1 MLNIYAAAGA
11 SLLTGVLST
20 QVFAERKYSDW
31 GPATSLGT
39 GSDCGLINTA
49 ASETGPAISKD
60 GLSLYFG
67 STRQGG
73 AANTDLYVARR
84 TSRDAAWGAPV
95 NLGPVVNSAVI
106 DNIPS
111 LSRDGHWLFFNS
123 NRAEGS
129 QGGVDIWV
137 SYRAHVHDDFAWE
150 EPKNLGPGV
159 NTALFDAGA
168 SYFENEDGSAPQL
181 YFNRGLANQTNNDIM
196 MSELQPDGTF
206 GPATLVAGINS
217 PQSDQRPSIRFDG
230 LELFFF
236 SNRDG
241 NNDIWV
247 TRRNSI
253 NDAWSAPV
261 KLGPQINTTFDEA
274 HPHISPDGLTL
285 LFSSTR
291 PGGCGPGFD
300 LYMSTRTK
308 LKGKDKDKDN
318 DSEKDKD

>member
-1 MLNIYAAAGA
+1 MKAGA
-11 SLLTGVLST
+11 CALLVAGTLLSSAAL
-20 QVFAERKYSDW
+20 AELKYSDW
-31 GPATSLGT
+31 GPAVSLSAPGDCNGINSTASDT
-39 GSDCGLINTA
+39 GA
-49 ASETGPAISKD
+49 AISKH

-73 AANTDLYVARR
+73 ATNTDLYVAQR
-84 TSRDAAWGAPV
+84 TSRDAAWGQPI
-95 NLGPVVNSAVI
+95 NLGPVVNSSSI

-123 NRAEGS
+123 NRTAEGT

-150 EPKNLGPGV
+150 EPTNLGPGV
-159 NTALFDAGA
+159 NSALFDAGA

-181 YFNRGLANQTNNDIM
+181 YFNRGLANQTGNDIM
-196 MSELQPDGTF
+196 VSELQPDGTF
-206 GPATLVAGINS
+206 GPATLVEGINS
-217 PQSDQRPSIRFDG
+217 ATASDQRPSIRFDG

-247 TRRNSI
+247 TTRNSV
-253 NDAWSAPV
+253 NDPWSAPV
-261 KLGPQINTTFDEA
+261 KLDEQINTAADEA

-285 LFSSTR
+285 FFSSTR
-291 PGGCGPGFD
+291 PGCGGFD
-300 LYMSTRTK
+300 LYMSTRTH
-308 LKGKDKDKDN
+308 LKGKDK
-318 DSEKDKD
+318 E